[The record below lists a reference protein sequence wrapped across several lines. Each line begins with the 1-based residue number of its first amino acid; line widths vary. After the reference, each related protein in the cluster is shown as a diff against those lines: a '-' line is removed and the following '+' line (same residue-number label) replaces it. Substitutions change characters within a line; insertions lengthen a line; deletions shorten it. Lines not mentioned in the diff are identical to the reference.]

1 MIPITSDNMRERCMA
16 LWKEYVKGEITEE
29 QLQAALRT
37 LQGQDTSLD
46 VNKELDNVKD
56 FFNAEEV

>member
-16 LWKEYVKGEITEE
+16 LWKEYVNDEITEE
-29 QLQAALRT
+29 QLQAALKT
-37 LQGQDTSLD
+37 LQGQDKGLD
-46 VNKELDNVKD
+46 INKELDSVKD

>member
-16 LWKEYVKGEITEE
+16 LFREYIKGDITEE
-29 QLQAALRT
+29 ELQAALRT
-37 LQGQDTSLD
+37 LQGQDKSLD

>member
-16 LWKEYVKGEITEE
+16 LWKEYVNDEITEE

-37 LQGQDTSLD
+37 LQGQDKSLD
-46 VNKELDNVKD
+46 VNEELDNVKD